1 MLIRTGSR
9 VLRPSASETTAAIF
23 MNVTMALAAVCLF
36 YCIFSQRDF
45 IARAYRI
52 WLSVGI
58 IILNPGLSIAY
69 LLGKSGTSAIVVEVV
84 GLVTC
89 CASYGL
95 GLYVQNMEETTF
107 TETEALLM
115 T

>member
-1 MLIRTGSR
+1 
-9 VLRPSASETTAAIF
+9 
-23 MNVTMALAAVCLF
+23 MNVTMALATVCLF
-36 YCIFSQRDF
+36 YCICSQRDF